1 MTHHPRTGFG
11 PEITEDELAAAGR
24 AELVRLFAWQVSCSR
39 NLNKDPWAA
48 SEWLR
53 DRTTLDAATRKAI
66 LKEVFP
72 NLTGEPQRPPRC
84 VERLEPDRL
93 QYWIN
98 RLRHLNALEDVKEA
112 DRCLHHV
119 TPALRGSI
127 LAALFPMQVDVVS
140 VNLI

>member
-1 MTHHPRTGFG
+1 MNAHPRMGLG
-11 PEITEDELAAAGR
+11 PEMTTDDFAAAGR

-53 DRTTLDAATRKAI
+53 DRTMLDAATRKAV

-72 NLTGEPQRPPRC
+72 NLTGEPQRPPQR
-84 VERLEPDRL
+84 VEPLEPDRL

-112 DRCLHHV
+112 DRCLHLV

-127 LAALFPMQVDVVS
+127 LAALFPMQVDVAI
-140 VNLI
+140 LA